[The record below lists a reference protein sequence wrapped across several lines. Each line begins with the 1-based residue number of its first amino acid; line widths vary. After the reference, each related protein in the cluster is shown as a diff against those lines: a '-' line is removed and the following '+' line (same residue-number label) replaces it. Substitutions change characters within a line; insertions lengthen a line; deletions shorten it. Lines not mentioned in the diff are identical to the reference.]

1 MGLCAAAQRRL
12 TVTTIRY
19 AARSAFRK
27 KWLIA
32 ASRRLTVTTLPFA
45 NTFKLRPAQIPG
57 VHLRHLRLG
66 VKPRA
71 FKPFKVGSPL

>member
-27 KWLIA
+27 KMAYRRVA
-32 ASRRLTVTTLPFA
+32 APYVDRTTV
-45 NTFKLRPAQIPG
+45 RQYI
-57 VHLRHLRLG
+57 
-66 VKPRA
+66 
-71 FKPFKVGSPL
+71 